1 VFWPV
6 GLIVDRQPERRHE
19 LARAVGTIGLGAVA
33 LLGSALYSDYL
44 PFIYVAMVVL
54 GVFYEGLTSSSE
66 TLFADSVQELANE
79 ADSAD
84 AKAQISANW
93 FTKKM
98 AASYSGV
105 ALSPLLGVLCVLY
118 FRRYVS
124 PHVLLTRDQFA
135 HEIGVP
141 AVPDADSAEAAT
153 VNVYW
158 NMGLLHFILLLGL
171 ILILPAVW
179 RISGLKSIGRI
190 KNKPASPSSGGALL
204 SQDLSEPLVSKV
216 PSPTT
221 PGTTTTTSSS
231 KVPYVIAV
239 ADFAQCIG
247 AGMTFKYFNLFFI
260 QDFGFGPTE
269 ICALQIVYPLCMVIT
284 VEFCNRVFLP
294 LLKNSRAKVSML
306 CRLIAV
312 LGLWLIGGAYPFQM
326 VERDGS
332 GSITSASSAEEAS
345 TSRSLLAGAA
355 AARSSSS
362 LTISTQS
369 PAAGARSTS
378 AAADVVSGGESS
390 ATELSGTVPP
400 NIMNQ
405 YKDYVIPSTAVMF
418 RDGKLPQSNI
428 IVRGQAHDDG
438 QSSAPGRSDSSGDR
452 SMSILQINPF
462 TCAGLLVEESAVR
475 RKARGTRNKQF
486 SSFGIFGVGSR
497 RRKTKQELPA
507 QRSQTAVDESLQRG
521 RAAGDAG
528 APSIRAHAFDASGA
542 LSSVQLQEPPADGLE
557 ATRSASDRGSSSSP
571 PLNVGPRSPLPP
583 PSFFSMR
590 TSAIASITYCEP
602 AVLFIFLLT
611 GSFAMA
617 TPGFDKSIL
626 MDHVAT
632 ENRGKWN
639 ALLSFNGFAFRGSA
653 LFGGVLA
660 DGHFGDYRPA
670 FTYAAGIYILSS
682 LLYAPLVQLVKK

>member
-1 VFWPV
+1 MKENKNNSTSSPGGNKYARDTARQKLFAVACERFPSFPTVRTASGKVCESSFYMSDAWATALHARLETAVREKMNDEELVRKMRKQILETRKMKTLETQIRMLHPRKPATDLEEVMESQGRAGGVEVVEPSDEGGRDPHPHVHAKKSARTTSASYQAAEHNAKAIIVYNLCSAISIGTALGPFFEKYVLQVQQELGSRLLVFWPV

-345 TSRSLLAGAA
+345 TTG
-355 AARSSSS
+355 
-362 LTISTQS
+362 
-369 PAAGARSTS
+369 
-378 AAADVVSGGESS
+378 
-390 ATELSGTVPP
+390 
-400 NIMNQ
+400 
-405 YKDYVIPSTAVMF
+405 
-418 RDGKLPQSNI
+418 
-428 IVRGQAHDDG
+428 
-438 QSSAPGRSDSSGDR
+438 
-452 SMSILQINPF
+452 
-462 TCAGLLVEESAVR
+462 
-475 RKARGTRNKQF
+475 
-486 SSFGIFGVGSR
+486 
-497 RRKTKQELPA
+497 A
-507 QRSQTAVDESLQRG
+507 QRFERG
-521 RAAGDAG
+521 
-528 APSIRAHAFDASGA
+528 
-542 LSSVQLQEPPADGLE
+542 
-557 ATRSASDRGSSSSP
+557 
-571 PLNVGPRSPLPP
+571 
-583 PSFFSMR
+583 
-590 TSAIASITYCEP
+590 
-602 AVLFIFLLT
+602 
-611 GSFAMA
+611 
-617 TPGFDKSIL
+617 
-626 MDHVAT
+626 
-632 ENRGKWN
+632 
-639 ALLSFNGFAFRGSA
+639 
-653 LFGGVLA
+653 
-660 DGHFGDYRPA
+660 
-670 FTYAAGIYILSS
+670 
-682 LLYAPLVQLVKK
+682 